1 MANNIKGITLEI
13 GGDTTSLQ
21 KALKDVDKSIRD
33 TQAGLRDVDKLL
45 KVDPSSV
52 ELLRQKQTL
61 LNTAIDDTKKR
72 LDTLKQAQDQMDANG
87 VDKSSESYMGL
98 QREIIATEQKLG
110 SLQKE
115 AKGLNPVLNAMA
127 AGADKVS
134 KKMKAASDAIAPF
147 SKAAAGVGGA
157 LLGLGYKSITA
168 ADDLNTLAKQTGLS
182 TDDLQKFAFASD
194 RIDVSMDTMT
204 GAFTKL
210 KKNMSSTSKDTVA
223 AFTRLGVSARDTFDG
238 SMRPAKA
245 VFDEVVAALGNVA
258 NETERDQ
265 LAMQIFGRSAD
276 ELAGIIDD
284 GGAAL
289 AEYGNQAEDMG
300 LILSGDTLNS
310 LNETNDKID
319 EMKAVFGASLGE
331 LGATVAEV
339 LAPAVEK
346 VSGFIKDIAEGL
358 RSLSPEQVQLILTI
372 AGVVAALAPV
382 LAVGSKVFAGIS
394 KVLTL
399 ITTVSGFISG
409 TLIPAVAAISAP
421 VLAVIA
427 VVTAIGVALVALYK
441 KNEDFRNK
449 VNEIWEQ
456 IKVTISMVIE
466 MIQAIISKFVE
477 VAQAIWAK
485 YGDTITAAAKAAWDF
500 IYKTISTVIGAIQTV
515 IKAIT
520 QVIQGDWSGA
530 WTTIKTFAASTVG
543 NILSTVSQ
551 KVADIR
557 DTIKEKIGEAVA
569 YLTDLPG
576 KAIKWGKDLISNF
589 VDGIKRAWDDL
600 KDTVSDVAGGIAD
613 YLGFSEPEKGPL
625 SNFHTFAPDMMDLYA
640 QGIRDNAHLVT
651 DQIANLAGAV
661 AGGMTGMATVNV
673 TSNTFLDGRLIASAV
688 NAELGA
694 ML

>member
-1 MANNIKGITLEI
+1 MANNIKGITIEI
-13 GGDTTSLQ
+13 GGDTTQLT

-45 KVDPSSV
+45 KVDPSNI

-72 LDTLKQAQDQMDANG
+72 LDTLKQAQAQMDAQG
-87 VDKSSESYMGL
+87 VDKSSEAYMGL

-134 KKMKAASDAIAPF
+134 KKMKAASDAVAPF

-157 LLGLGYKSITA
+157 LLGLGYKSVTA

-204 GAFTKL
+204 GAFTKM
-210 KKNMSSTSKDTVA
+210 KKSMASSSKDTAA
-223 AFTRLGVSARDTFDG
+223 AFQTLGVSVKNASDG
-238 SMRPAKA
+238 SVRPAKA
-245 VFDEVVAALGNVA
+245 VFDEVVAALGTVA

-289 AEYGNQAEDMG
+289 AEYGKQAEDMG

-346 VSGFIKDIAEGL
+346 ATEFVKGIAEAL
-358 RSLSPEQVQLILTI
+358 RSLTPEQTELILKIT
-372 AGVVAALAPV
+372 AVVAALAPL
-382 LAVGSKVFAGIS
+382 LAIGSKVFAGIS
-394 KVLTL
+394 SILSIVS
-399 ITTVSGFISG
+399 TVSGFITT
-409 TLIPAVAAISAP
+409 TLIPAITAVSAP

-427 VVTAIGVALVALYK
+427 VIAAIGAALVLLYRN
-441 KNEDFRNK
+441 NEEFRDK
-449 VNEIWEQ
+449 VNLIWEQ
-456 IKVTISMVIE
+456 IKTTIGMAVDMIKAIIQAFVDVAKAIWDKWGDEISSVASTIWNGIYNTISFVI
-466 MIQAIISKFVE
+466 
-477 VAQAIWAK
+477 
-485 YGDTITAAAKAAWDF
+485 T
-500 IYKTISTVIGAIQTV
+500 AIQTV
-515 IKAIT
+515 IKVIT
-520 QVIQGDWSGA
+520 QAIQGNWSGA
-530 WTTIKTFAASTVG
+530 WETIKTFAANTVG
-543 NILSTVSQ
+543 KILTTVSQ
-551 KVADIR
+551 KVGEIR
-557 DTIKEKIGEAVA
+557 DTIRDKIGEAVA
-569 YLTDLPG
+569 YLSELPS
-576 KAIKWGKDLISNF
+576 KALKWGKDLITNF
-589 VDGIKRAWDDL
+589 VDGIKQKWADL
-600 KDTVSDVAGGIAD
+600 KETLSSTAETVDD
-613 YLGFSEPEKGPL
+613 YIGFSEPEKGAL
-625 SNFHTFAPDMMDLYA
+625 SDFHKSAPDMLKMFAD
-640 QGIRDNAHLVT
+640 GIRDNSYLVT
-651 DQIANLAGAV
+651 DQIANLASAIS
-661 AGGMTGMATVNV
+661 GGMTGMATVNV

-688 NAELGA
+688 NSELGA

>member
-1 MANNIKGITLEI
+1 MANNIKGITIEI
-13 GGDTTSLQ
+13 GGDTTQLT
-21 KALKDVDKSIRD
+21 KALSGVDKSLRE
-33 TQAGLRDVDKLL
+33 TQASLRDVDKLL
-45 KVDPSSV
+45 KLDPSNID
-52 ELLRQKQTL
+52 LLRQRQTL
-61 LNTAIDDTKKR
+61 LNNAISDTKSR
-72 LDTLKQAQDQMDANG
+72 LETLKQAQAQMDAQG
-87 VDKSSESYMGL
+87 IDKSSDAYMGL
-98 QREIIATEQKLG
+98 QREIFATEQKLG
-110 SLQKE
+110 
-115 AKGLNPVLNAMA
+115 GLEKQARSTNPVLQSMA
-127 AGADKVS
+127 ATADKIS
-134 KKMKAASDAIAPF
+134 GGLKSASDAMAPF
-147 SKAAAGVGGA
+147 SAAAGGLVGGLA
-157 LLGLGYKSITA
+157 ALGYKAVTA
-168 ADDLNTLAKQTGLS
+168 SDDLNTLAKQTGIS
-182 TDDLQKFAFASD
+182 TDDLQKFQFASD
-194 RIDVSMDTMT
+194 RIDVSLDTMT
-204 GAFTKL
+204 GALTKM
-210 KKNMSSTSKDTVA
+210 KRNMGSTSESVTA
-223 AFTRLGVSARDTFDG
+223 AWSTLGVSVTDATG
-238 SMRPAKA
+238 SMRPAVD
-245 VFDEVVAALGNVA
+245 VFYDTVAALSQIP

-265 LAMQIFGRSAD
+265 LAMDLFGRSAD
-276 ELAGIIDD
+276 QLAGIIDD
-284 GGAAL
+284 GGLAL
-289 AEYGNQAEDMG
+289 QQFGQQAEDMG

-310 LNETNDKID
+310 LNETNDRID

-346 VSGFIKDIAEGL
+346 VSGLIKDIAEGL

-640 QGIRDNAHLVT
+640 QGIRENAHLVT